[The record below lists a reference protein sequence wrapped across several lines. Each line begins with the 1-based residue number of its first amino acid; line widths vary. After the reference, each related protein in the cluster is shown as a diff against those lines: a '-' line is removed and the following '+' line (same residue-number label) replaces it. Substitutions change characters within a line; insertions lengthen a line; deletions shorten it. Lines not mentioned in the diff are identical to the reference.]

1 MKQKKKQKNL
11 RFNIGVNMKSPSMGS
26 SCMHPLSMSEY
37 YMYIKKQFR
46 NEQRKITRDSKGIGK

>member
-37 YMYIKKQFR
+37 YMYIKKQI
-46 NEQRKITRDSKGIGK
+46 NDEQRSSMQRV